1 MSDSEVSSGENMI
14 EGVELSNA
22 IADYKIRNPNPPTPL
37 PRSRLTVVTKVYVN
51 LPGENTIGPEPISY
65 YRWLESEERPYS
77 RTINV
82 PEQWQALDLGWL
94 FNQSIAYVVFSND
107 TKRPL
112 GKVPEQ
118 SVIDEWR
125 DKVIEVG
132 TQIGDSGGVVEPILY
147 FSPEEGLG
155 LSPTSPKNLRVRC
168 RKGTAKLTYYIVPG

>member
-1 MSDSEVSSGENMI
+1 MNDPEVST
-14 EGVELSNA
+14 EGNSTSDELVVRQVV
-22 IADYKIRNPNPPTPL
+22 RNPNPPTPL

-77 RTINV
+77 RTISVN
-82 PEQWQALDLGWL
+82 EQWSILDLGWL
-94 FNQSIAYVVFSND
+94 QEQSIAHIVFSNH

-125 DKVIEVG
+125 DKAVELGIAPDAMNAAVI
-132 TQIGDSGGVVEPILY
+132 PILY